1 MTGRSR
7 IAAMILSSPPPQF
20 GTVLHV
26 DQSPS
31 RAPIWG
37 CLLQEVYLLVATTWS
52 PTASAWLCG
61 MAGSCLS
68 PPLADG
74 RDSVMAAVDY
84 VAIRRDR
91 QVQDDVITGPRTRP
105 RPIAAERQRR
115 FIALQPTFAGS
126 ARSAPNSASSH
137 ELVLA
142 RPTLDANEPA
152 HRSRLCQR
160 SRSVTNSRLT
170 LVANFA
176 ISAKACWHSGSR
188 AIAACAFS

>member
-31 RAPIWG
+31 RAATCG

-52 PTASAWLCG
+52 PTASAWPCG

-74 RDSVMAAVDY
+74 RDSVMAAVGY

-105 RPIAAERQRR
+105 RPSAVGRVSEKPAAKPALTIAS
-115 FIALQPTFAGS
+115 FNHTGL
-126 ARSAPNSASSH
+126 
-137 ELVLA
+137 
-142 RPTLDANEPA
+142 
-152 HRSRLCQR
+152 
-160 SRSVTNSRLT
+160 
-170 LVANFA
+170 
-176 ISAKACWHSGSR
+176 
-188 AIAACAFS
+188 